1 MSSSGFLRD
10 GWKGCEILLPIVI
23 RKHDILVLSTANLLA
38 SYADVVELSPLN
50 SGAVHPATN
59 YPRGLG
65 TFCQI
70 SDYPWAQRCRCAP
83 REPICELTVPYAV
96 LDVSSLLIDVLPA
109 V

>member
-1 MSSSGFLRD
+1 MMSGDLPGRLAWIALGITAEPTRRPAD
-10 GWKGCEILLPIVI
+10 G
-23 RKHDILVLSTANLLA
+23 HLA
-38 SYADVVELSPLN
+38 EQTFDA
-50 SGAVHPATN
+50 
-59 YPRGLG
+59 YPRDPLG